1 VTAAPALG
9 NPVHRRGRPLC
20 LTAPLPSRLQL
31 ESLIEI
37 GDWLE
42 AYRRLWER
50 RFDRIEE
57 VLDQMKAGKLDDGSP
72 PVVGIQ
78 S

>member
-1 VTAAPALG
+1 MTAAPALG

-31 ESLIEI
+31 EPLIEI

-42 AYRRLWER
+42 THRRLWER

-57 VLDQMKAGKLDDGSP
+57 VLDQMKTGKLDDL
-72 PVVGIQ
+72 Q
-78 S
+78 F

>member
-1 VTAAPALG
+1 MTAAPVLG

-20 LTAPLPSRLQL
+20 QTAPLPSRLQL

-57 VLDQMKAGKLDDGSP
+57 VSDQMKTGKLDDGSP
-72 PVVGIQ
+72 PGVGIQ